1 MANGILVFG
10 LNGSGKSTLGKKLA
24 QMLDYKF
31 MDIEDYYFEDSI
43 VPYSKMRTR
52 EECTKLMVSDIK
64 KHDNFV
70 LSAVTGDFGN
80 EVISA
85 ISLGVYMYAPLDLRL
100 KRIKQRSIDKFGER
114 VNFGGDMYDSEE
126 SFFKMVHERNSDK
139 VEKWLESVS
148 LPIIEIDGIKGVDE
162 NLDYIKQII
171 KVTYKSIE

>member
-31 MDIEDYYFEDSI
+31 MDIEDYYFEDSK

-85 ISLGVYMYAPLDLRL
+85 ISLGVYMYAPLDVRL

-114 VNFGGDMYDSEE
+114 VDLGGDMYDSEE
-126 SFFKMVHERNSDK
+126 SFFKMVHERNSEK

-171 KVTYKSIE
+171 KVTFKSIE